1 MVTNSN
7 SEFSPGT
14 NLNQLSLLTALAIA
28 MLTSIILVL
37 LIVLQMIKGD
47 ASVAFLLFPIQL
59 ITSFV
64 LIRWALLQYVRRR
77 LKALYKL
84 INTGGGLNNIE
95 NNKGIDSAALFDLA
109 EKDVENWLRKKNDEQ
124 VAMIEM
130 EHYRRE
136 YIGNVSHELKT
147 PIFNLQGFIQT
158 LIHGGIQDNEVNM
171 RFLNKALSNAE
182 RLQTIVEDLEAI
194 SKLESGQHGAE
205 MIPFDIRTLSQEI
218 FEDLTTRADEKNIKL
233 SYKSD
238 ETHPMLVLGD
248 RDQIRL
254 AITNLVQNAI
264 KYGRE
269 SGFVKIRT
277 YDVDGRILIEVADNG
292 IGIPEESLPKVFER
306 FYRVDKGRSRDMGGS
321 GLGLSIVRHIIE
333 NHGQTIS
340 VRSKVGEGSVFS
352 FTLESATN
360 G

>member
-1 MVTNSN
+1 
-7 SEFSPGT
+7 
-14 NLNQLSLLTALAIA
+14 
-28 MLTSIILVL
+28 
-37 LIVLQMIKGD
+37 
-47 ASVAFLLFPIQL
+47 
-59 ITSFV
+59 
-64 LIRWALLQYVRRR
+64 
-77 LKALYKL
+77 
-84 INTGGGLNNIE
+84 
-95 NNKGIDSAALFDLA
+95 
-109 EKDVENWLRKKNDEQ
+109 
-124 VAMIEM
+124 MIEM
-130 EHYRRE
+130 ENYRRE

-205 MIPFDIRTLSQEI
+205 MILFDIRTLSQEI
-218 FEDLTTRADEKNIKL
+218 FEDLSTRADEKNIKL
-233 SYKSD
+233 TYKSD
-238 ETHPMLVLGD
+238 ETHAMIVLGD

-277 YDVDGRILIEVADNG
+277 YDADGRILIEVADNG

-333 NHGQTIS
+333 NHGQTIA